1 MKVFLIVLLLLIV
14 TVTYAQSNF
23 TNIGTAEYVTSGLK
37 NDKTVWTYSQNTI
50 TPTLQQYTG
59 GVDSIV
65 FIRGGQYHTQVINE
79 RGRTTKLGNQH
90 TSVTETYLDA
100 LGNEFKDNFY
110 VDPMYQ
116 CNVSIRNP
124 DSTLWYWG
132 ISDPMNY
139 SATEPI
145 VSPIALTMP
154 SGKKFKKVSTGTN
167 TGFNDGITFILAL
180 ASDGTLWK
188 YDKKVGTAGLT
199 TPTNVTPAGETVLDF
214 ANASFYGYLA
224 VTASNKIMARGVVDF
239 YGGLYVGQASA
250 SLSWVD
256 VTSRW
261 GVTFPVKE
269 VNSGTW
275 TVHIIDANDNLF
287 ACGSNHGGNI
297 GNGFLPPLLKNGA
310 APLQGPW
317 AINISNNNLNMVA
330 PVQIPGKYKNIRSST
345 SITFYHYVQ
354 DLAGNW
360 YSWGRN
366 KSFCLSNGTSLG
378 PYVGWGGTGDYANYP
393 NALDVPMPKRVNA
406 FVTPYTLVNFAIGD
420 DQPPVVAAGV
430 NQYINTTSSTLYGIV
445 HQQEFTITSSTW
457 SKVSGPSGGTITSPS
472 ALTSGITSLVNGTY
486 VYRLS
491 ATNSAGLTSTNDV
504 EVIVSATNAPP
515 IVTAGT
521 DQSITLPTTT
531 TTILAVSASDP
542 DGSIVSYGWTK
553 VSGPAGGAITSPSA
567 ISTGITGL
575 QEGTYMFRVTVTDDD
590 AATGQDDVTIVVNP
604 APIAPANT
612 IRTIKRFRQL

>member
-1 MKVFLIVLLLLIV
+1 MKKTISLILFLIPML
-14 TVTYAQSNF
+14 AFSQSNF
-23 TNIGTAEYVTSGLK
+23 VNIGCAEYVTSGVK
-37 NDKTVWTYSQNTI
+37 NDGTVWTYSQNTV

-65 FIRGGQYHTQVINE
+65 FIRGGQYHTQVINQ

-90 TSVTETYLDA
+90 TNVVETPLDQFGA
-100 LGNEFKDNFY
+100 EFKDNFF
-110 VDPMYQ
+110 VEPMYQ
-116 CNVSIRNP
+116 CNISIRGT
-124 DSTLWYWG
+124 DSSLWYWG
-132 ISDPMNY
+132 IQDPMNY

-145 VSPIALTMP
+145 TAPIALTMP

-214 ANASFYGYLA
+214 ANVSFYGYLA
-224 VTASNKIMARGVVDF
+224 VTASNKIMARGVND
-239 YGGLYVGQASA
+239 GRYVGQATHST
-250 SLSWVD
+250 SWVD
-256 VTSRW
+256 RTAAW

-269 VNSGTW
+269 VNSATW
-275 TVHIIDANDNLF
+275 VVHIIDANDNLF
-287 ACGSNHGGNI
+287 GCGSNYMGNI
-297 GNGFLPPLLKNGA
+297 GNGYSTPLKKNLTPPWQVNIAANG
-310 APLQGPW
+310 LDMQ
-317 AINISNNNLNMVA
+317 A
-330 PVQIPGKYKNIRSST
+330 PVQIQGKFKNIRSST

-366 KSFCLSNGTSLG
+366 KSFCLSNGTSLA
-378 PYVGWGGTGDYANYP
+378 PYTVGGITGNYADYP

-406 FVTPYTLVNFAIGD
+406 FVTPYTLVSFAVEN
-420 DQPPVVAAGV
+420 DQPPTVGAGV
-430 NQYINTTSSTLYGIV
+430 NQYITANSSTLYGVV

-457 SKVSGPSGGTITSPS
+457 SKVSGAAGGTITSPS

-504 EVIVSATNAPP
+504 EVVVTSANSAP
-515 IVTAGT
+515 IVLAGS
-521 DQSITLPTTT
+521 DQTIILPTSTT
-531 TTILAVSASDP
+531 TVIAVSASDV
-542 DGSIVSYGWTK
+542 DGTIVSYLWTK
-553 VSGPAGGAITSPSA
+553 VSGAAGGAITTPSGT
-567 ISTGITGL
+567 STGITSL
-575 QEGTYMFRVTVTDDD
+575 QEGTYVFRVTVTDDD
-590 AATGQDDVTIVVNP
+590 GATGQDDVTINVLPPTITPSN
-604 APIAPANT
+604 I
-612 IRTIKRFRQL
+612 IRTINKYRQF

>member
-1 MKVFLIVLLLLIV
+1 MKKILIIALLFIQ
-14 TVTYAQSNF
+14 TIAYAQSNF

-65 FIRGGQYHTQVINE
+65 FIRGGQYHTQVINQ

-90 TSVTETYLDA
+90 TSVTETFLDQFGA
-100 LGNEFKDNFY
+100 EFKDNFF
-110 VDPMYQ
+110 VEPFYQ
-116 CNVSIRNP
+116 CNVSIRGT
-124 DSTLWYWG
+124 DSSLWYWG

-145 VSPIALTMP
+145 TAPIALTMP

-199 TPTNVTPAGETVLDF
+199 TPTNVTPAGETVVDF
-214 ANASFYGYLA
+214 GNVSFYGYLA
-224 VTASNKIMARGVVDF
+224 VTASNKIMARGVND
-239 YGGLYVGQASA
+239 GRYVGQATHST
-250 SLSWVD
+250 SWVD
-256 VTSRW
+256 RTTAW

-269 VNSGTW
+269 VSSATW
-275 TVHIIDANDNLF
+275 VVHIIDANDNLF
-287 ACGSNHGGNI
+287 GCGSNYMGNI
-297 GNGFLPPLLKNGA
+297 GNGYS
-310 APLQGPW
+310 APLKKNLTPAWQ
-317 AINISNNNLNMVA
+317 INIAANGVDMQV
-330 PVQIPGKYKNIRSST
+330 PVQIPGKFKNIRSST

-378 PYVGWGGTGDYANYP
+378 PYVGWGGTGDYASYP

-406 FVTPYTLVNFAIGD
+406 FVTPYVLVNFAIEN
-420 DQPPVVAAGV
+420 DQPPVVGSGV
-430 NQYINTTSSTLYGIV
+430 NQYISTATSTLYGVV

-457 SKVSGPSGGTITSPS
+457 SKVSGPAGGTITSPS

-504 EVIVSATNAPP
+504 EVVVSATNAPP

-521 DQSITLPTTT
+521 DQSITLPTAT

-542 DGSIVSYGWTK
+542 DGVITAYAWTK
-553 VSGPAGGAITSPSA
+553 VSGPAGGAITSPSS

-575 QEGTYMFRVTVTDDD
+575 QEGTYVYRITVTDDD

-604 APIAPANT
+604 APIAPVNT
-612 IRTIKRFRQL
+612 IRTINKYRQL